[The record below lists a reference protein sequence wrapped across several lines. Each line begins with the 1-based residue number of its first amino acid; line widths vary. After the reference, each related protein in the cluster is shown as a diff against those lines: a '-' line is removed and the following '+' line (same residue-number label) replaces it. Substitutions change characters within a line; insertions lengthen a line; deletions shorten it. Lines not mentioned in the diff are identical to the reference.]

1 MSGSMQTILVALAG
15 AVLSFVATTGDAQ
28 TREQGPWWPSVHG
41 ASDQAGSSNYITAEK
56 ILAALAI
63 PRTGQT
69 YELGH
74 LYERSEPQYGDRPY
88 FLDVLTRAATQN
100 PGDPIVHTEYFTG
113 FIGQM
118 GTQIDALSHQGRYV
132 RMADGSVQG
141 VFYNGFT
148 EKELNGARH
157 GRNGVDALGVEKMKP
172 FITRGILIDIAGYK
186 GVTTLPAAY
195 EVSLADVRGAL
206 ARQHMNEDMIEPG
219 DAVLFNY
226 GWSVNWT
233 NPSKYND
240 SYIGTGENE
249 GSPGI
254 GIEVG
259 HWLMDRKV
267 GLAGADSC
275 CVEVRGPVPKESVH
289 HLLFLRDGIPLLE
302 NLELRELAADQGYV
316 FLLLALPERIRGAT
330 GSPIRPIAVR

>member
-1 MSGSMQTILVALAG
+1 MAGSMQSLFAGLTGTVLLLASG
-15 AVLSFVATTGDAQ
+15 VGEAQ
-28 TREQGPWWPSVHG
+28 TRERGPWWPSVHG
-41 ASDQAGSSNYITAEK
+41 AADQAGASNYITAEK
-56 ILAALAI
+56 ILSALQI

-74 LYERSEPQYGDRPY
+74 LYEGTMPQYGERPY
-88 FLDVLTRAATQN
+88 FLDVLTRAAVQE
-100 PGDPIVHTEYFTG
+100 PGSPIVHTEYFTG

-118 GTQIDALSHQGRYV
+118 GTQIDALSHQGRFV
-132 RMADGSVQG
+132 RMDDGTVEG

-148 EKELNGARH
+148 ESELNGARH
-157 GRNGVDALGVEKMKP
+157 GLGGVDALGIEHMKP
-172 FITRGILIDIAGYK
+172 YITRGILIDIAGYK
-186 GVTTLPAAY
+186 GVETLPAAY
-195 EVSLADVRGAL
+195 EVTLADVQGAL
-206 ARQHMNEDMIEPG
+206 ARQHMRDSTLERG

-240 SYIGTGENE
+240 SYIGQGDNE

-254 GIEVG
+254 GAEVG

-302 NLELRELAADQGYV
+302 NLELRELAHDQVYE

-330 GSPIRPIAVR
+330 GSLIRPIAIR